1 MEFKVLKNDRAGWQ
15 AVWDKLHSRRP
26 WVEEESCFFTAELNT
41 EDDVTNLRYYFPL
54 RSFLRRKGIISRL
67 NLLGSE
73 DMLQRARQFLGAL
86 IYYDSALVYFGDEA
100 NTQRGRICE
109 AYLKREELESA
120 GANTLS
126 EEEKVLVSC
135 ILSSMR
141 MWQDEQGGYTCSFAY
156 PKGRSLR
163 GKGGYLINHNLLRKA
178 IYGVPATAPTS
189 GDHISFFTQS
199 AYSADTSDL
208 LPLIAFNQ
216 TSFRSN
222 AGLTDLIELYRSY
235 LEAELQKKGL
245 TLPEADIPSL
255 DGDSLAKLIFY
266 FLLRNLYESGRML
279 RLNGGREE
287 IDLALLKKTAL
298 DSKSYAEG
306 LWQII
311 ENALQHSNGKTGYF
325 GMRIYKADTQAP
337 MSKLA
342 KEANT
347 RSILWR
353 QYWITGTT
361 AHNGGVCVNT
371 SDRSNIFNLTT
382 PDGARVYSDFLEF
395 YVLDDAID
403 ENGDTEG
410 ILEKI
415 RSDQPAFNKSKKLH
429 NISDIFQLNEEDYLN
444 DPISFYIKHYG
455 MRWLRMHADR
465 LNAIVQVYSPH
476 QAKRFEYQGQTYVR
490 SGELG
495 GFCYSNIFSD
505 GLLLFQRQKLSS
517 GAVAWADDKTYGRL
531 QSAGNNSFIME
542 GQPRERTFS
551 AEALELLVPYPPSYS
566 TEYSILV
573 PLAYGPVRRRQ
584 KEDQVKPLSFSTDH
598 NFYRDVEVRELPLD
612 FSAFQPGRPWSSQE
626 TDIAVRKLAGQLAAQ
641 VPGGTAG
648 PPVLHYIT
656 LSSHTPFY
664 IELLAKAFFFHI
676 YTAAKSGLSSE
687 DAPAQLFAVD
697 FGDQKALISE
707 FVRIFS
713 IFYTK
718 QGKNT
723 YMSNVQIALCSNAR
737 SQSRKEVNFILAGQ
751 TLRSA
756 YNTANSFVY
765 HNADSSLEYV
775 PLLEFLTPPDTDTS
789 NRVVSLCPFDLLL
802 SRRDGRCWFLEQ
814 IKDKLDT
821 DQRTN
826 RYGCKLSDIHV
837 RLGSKIHINNFY
849 EAELLF
855 HNVGNINR
863 FAYLIARHI
872 DQSLPRDARYVFLV
886 GYENYSAVLLQAVVS
901 LLQDARKQT
910 DIYIYWVIDTHSAG
924 KYPSISFDMFSQ
936 EERHAWAGQEIWC
949 YTIIPIGS
957 TMSTVHKLLDSFSR
971 GLDAAM
977 ADIGC
982 KKTQQPRRSF
992 GGHYV
997 IVAVGRCFTPGAVME
1012 SGGTERNYIS
1022 TIAQPPEL
1030 GWYTCQ
1036 LKPHLNE
1043 QSPLGDQKLPLRV
1056 HYCLWAETEWHLAT
1070 PLGASRPQ
1078 SSCDLRRPLIQVD
1091 KTSTLLNAI
1100 FPTPLP
1106 PEALRYYNH
1115 PNPSSKARGGGKTAS
1130 PQILSPSGPMHFI
1143 RYGHIAEGDNHYQ
1156 FYFDFKKMAN
1166 SPEIRQQL
1174 VDWAK
1179 GISIDADAYNIVI
1192 SPLLITNAVFLKTVI
1207 DQVFGSNLHLLHI
1220 DINGTGKETV
1230 RTKFEYISEELKQ
1243 ISSAYSAIHFYY
1255 VDDSICTG
1263 ATIQRAYKFLLMLC
1277 EQAGLEPSKLLRGQ
1291 DSFHFEKVLLFV
1303 NRNSYETARTWVRSP
1318 ADDWL
1323 GFINLCIPSYN
1334 THANTCPACR
1344 VRERFLLLSKRSAT
1358 NQLTEYFSRSAS
1370 KHQIRTPAE
1379 YDRYLSSEI
1388 LDNPAYLSWLRTYV
1402 IGHNKVPESVVKKDD
1417 YDAIKKALLDRS
1429 VSDKKT
1435 LRQLPKSDESPRY
1448 DTLMRYVVAQEQFS
1462 RLDTMNRAYETLVY
1476 GAGLQEAYRRC
1487 VEGDGI
1493 DPKNLNFAPYQTEL
1507 MKTLLSLLT
1516 GALNQRT
1523 NAYDRI
1529 MTFSSYI
1536 KVISRDYI
1544 VRNYFIREAIYTVL
1558 HCILILLIEPL
1569 EQDTSEEQFRQYFQ
1583 APSEADLPENTFWD
1597 VISEENYCSMFYDI
1611 WKNLNGLGSAHGLNV
1626 DLIYRVLKIT
1636 VHRLA
1641 LLHSHFMIRG
1651 DVVNKVLAAY
1661 SALLDRCP
1669 SSCQWHLPSIDELVK
1684 TYLASIKTA
1693 TMSEDDDSMCHNLL
1707 ELGSEPHG

>member
-1 MEFKVLKNDRAGWQ
+1 MEFKVLKNDQAGWQ
-15 AVWDKLHSRRP
+15 AVWSQLRSELPQSKKAT
-26 WVEEESCFFTAELNT
+26 CFFTAELNS
-41 EDDVTNLRYYFPL
+41 ENDVTNLRYYFPL

-86 IYYDSALVYFGDEA
+86 IYYDSSLVYFGDEA

-120 GANTLS
+120 EANALS

-141 MWQDEQGGYTCSFAY
+141 MWQNELGGYTCSFAY

-163 GKGGYLINHNLLRKA
+163 VKGGYLINHNLLREA
-178 IYGVPATAPTS
+178 IYGVPETAPRS
-189 GDHISFFTQS
+189 GDHISFITQS
-199 AYSADTSDL
+199 AYIADTSDL
-208 LPLIAFNQ
+208 LPLIVFD
-216 TSFRSN
+216 SWPD
-222 AGLTDLIELYRSY
+222 AGLTPFIERYRSY
-235 LEAELQKKGL
+235 LEAELQEKGL
-245 TLPEADIPSL
+245 TLPQADIPSL

-266 FLLRNLYESGRML
+266 FLLRNIYDSGRML
-279 RLNGGREE
+279 RFTGSREE

-298 DSKSYAEG
+298 DAKSYAEG
-306 LWQII
+306 LGQII
-311 ENALQHSNGKTGYF
+311 ENAQQHSNGKAAYF
-325 GMRIYKADTQAP
+325 GMRIYKADTQAT
-337 MSKLA
+337 MAKLA
-342 KEANT
+342 KETNT
-347 RSILWR
+347 RHILWR
-353 QYWITGTT
+353 QYWITGTA
-361 AHNGGVCVNT
+361 AHNGGASVNT
-371 SDRSNIFNLTT
+371 SDRNNIFNLTT

-403 ENGDTEG
+403 QNGNAQG

-415 RSDQPAFNKSKKLH
+415 RSDQETLNGNRTLRS
-429 NISDIFQLNEEDYLN
+429 ISDIFRLDESAYLN
-444 DPISFYIKHYG
+444 NPINFYIKHYG
-455 MRWLRMHADR
+455 MRWLRMHTER
-465 LNAIVQVYSPH
+465 LNAIVQVYSPR
-476 QAKRFEYQGQTYVR
+476 QTESFEYQGQTYVR
-490 SGELG
+490 SRELG
-495 GFCYSNIFSD
+495 GFCYSNIFPD
-505 GLLLFQRQKLSS
+505 GLLLSKRQKLSS
-517 GAVAWADDKTYGRL
+517 GAVALADDGTVGRL
-531 QSAGNNSFIME
+531 QSMGKNLFIME
-542 GQPRERTFS
+542 GQPRERVFP
-551 AEALELLVPYPPSYS
+551 AGALELLVPYPPCYS

-573 PLAYGPVRRRQ
+573 PLAYGPVPRRQ
-584 KEDQVKPLSFSTDH
+584 KENQVKPLSFSTDQ
-598 NFYRDVEVRELPLD
+598 NFYRDVEVRELPLC
-612 FSAFQPGRPWSSQE
+612 FSAFRPDLPWSSRE
-626 TDIAVRKLAGQLAAQ
+626 KDAAVHKLAAQ
-641 VPGGTAG
+641 MPAPGRTAG

-656 LSSHTPFY
+656 LSGHTPFH
-664 IELLAKAFFFHI
+664 IELLAKAFFSHI
-676 YTAAKSGLSSE
+676 YTAAKSGLPSE

-723 YMSNVQIALCSNAR
+723 YMSNVQIALCSNAS
-737 SQSRKEVNFILAGQ
+737 SQNRKEVNFILAGQ

-775 PLLEFLTPPDTDTS
+775 PLLEYLTPPDTDTS
-789 NRVVSLCPFDLLL
+789 DRVVSLCPFDLLL
-802 SRRDGRCWFLEQ
+802 PRRDSMCWFLEQ

-872 DQSLPRDARYVFLV
+872 DQCLPKNARYAFLV

-901 LLQDARKQT
+901 LLQDAREQT
-910 DIYIYWVIDTHSAG
+910 NIYWVIDTRSAG
-924 KYPSISFDMFSQ
+924 KFPSISFDMFSQ
-936 EERHAWAGQEIWC
+936 EERRAWAGQDIWC

-971 GLDAAM
+971 GLTAAM
-977 ADIGC
+977 ADSGC
-982 KKTQQPRRSF
+982 KVRQPRLSF
-992 GGHYV
+992 GEHYV
-997 IVAVGRCFTPGAVME
+997 IVAVGSCFTPGRTIE
-1012 SGGTERNYIS
+1012 HGEIEHNYIRS
-1022 TIAQPPEL
+1022 IGQSPDL
-1030 GWYTCQ
+1030 GWHTCQ
-1036 LKPHLNE
+1036 LNPHCDNRP
-1043 QSPLGDQKLPLRV
+1043 PLSV
-1056 HYCLWAETEWHLAT
+1056 HYCLWAESEWHLAT
-1070 PLGASRPQ
+1070 PLGASCPQ
-1078 SSCDLRRPLIQVD
+1078 SPCDLRRPLIQVD

-1100 FPTPLP
+1100 FQTPLP
-1106 PEALRYYNH
+1106 PEALRYYNYL
-1115 PNPSSKARGGGKTAS
+1115 NPPSKTRGERKTAS
-1130 PQILSPSGPMHFI
+1130 PKILSPNGPMHFI

-1156 FYFDFKKMAN
+1156 FYFDFKNMAN

-1174 VDWAK
+1174 VAWAK
-1179 GISIDADAYNIVI
+1179 KISIDADAYNIVV
-1192 SPLLITNAVFLKTVI
+1192 SPLHITNAVFLKTVI
-1207 DQVFGSNLHLLHI
+1207 DHVFGSNLHLLHI

-1263 ATIQRAYKFLLMLC
+1263 TTMQRAYKFLLMLC
-1277 EQAGLEPSKLLRGQ
+1277 EQAGLEPSKLLRGH

-1303 NRNSYETARTWVRSP
+1303 NRNSYETARTWVHSP

-1402 IGHNKVPESVVKKDD
+1402 IGHNKVPESVVEKSG
-1417 YDAIKKALLDRS
+1417 YEAIKKALLDRS

-1435 LRQLPKSDESPRY
+1435 LRQLLESGPGPRC
-1448 DTLMRYVVAQEQFS
+1448 DMLMRYVVAQEHFS
-1462 RLDTMNRAYETLVY
+1462 RLDTMNRAYETLIY
-1476 GAGLQEAYRRC
+1476 GSDLQEEYRRC
-1487 VEGDGI
+1487 VEGDGV
-1493 DPKNLNFAPYQTEL
+1493 DPKNLCFTPYQIKL

-1516 GALNQRT
+1516 DALDQRT

-1529 MTFSSYI
+1529 MTFNSYI

-1569 EQDTSEEQFRQYFQ
+1569 EQNTSEEQFRQYFQ
-1583 APSEADLPENTFWD
+1583 APSEAGLPENTFWD

-1611 WKNLNGLGSAHGLNV
+1611 WKKLNCLGSKHGLNV

-1636 VHRLA
+1636 THRLA
-1641 LLHSHFMIRG
+1641 LLHSHFIIRG
-1651 DVVNKVLAAY
+1651 DVVNKVLTAY

-1669 SSCQWHLPSIDELVK
+1669 SECRWHLPSIDELVK

-1707 ELGSEPHG
+1707 ELGSKPHG